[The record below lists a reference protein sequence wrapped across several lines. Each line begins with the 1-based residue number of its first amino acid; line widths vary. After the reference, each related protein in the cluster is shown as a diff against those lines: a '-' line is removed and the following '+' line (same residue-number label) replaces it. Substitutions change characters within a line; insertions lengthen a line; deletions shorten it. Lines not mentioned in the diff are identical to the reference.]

1 MIIVGKHHKPLAE
14 VRFDA
19 AFETR
24 DFSPLRPRREKRQ
37 WAKAA
42 LLVSSRGIPIQF
54 SFPTE
59 IIENQLLD
67 MRKHLGKIQELLQ
80 TYI

>member
-1 MIIVGKHHKPLAE
+1 MILVGKYHKPLAE
-14 VRFDA
+14 ARFDA

-24 DFSPLRPRREKRQ
+24 GFSPLHPHREKRQ

-42 LLVSSRGIPIQF
+42 LLLDSHGIPIQC

-59 IIENQLLD
+59 II
-67 MRKHLGKIQELLQ
+67 
-80 TYI
+80 